1 MPAPVPPV
9 LAWPPKPDRAK
20 EAGGAE
26 AGCPREL
33 QATGRHAAGSGDAER
48 GWQRHEL
55 RNEADAVTGR
65 RAARSC
71 GRLARLLPG
80 RLSSEARNEPTLP
93 TGKGDF
99 TQLFVMRA

>member
-1 MPAPVPPV
+1 MRASAPPV

-33 QATGRHAAGSGDAER
+33 QATGRHAAGSGGAER

-55 RNEADAVTGR
+55 RNEADAVRGR

-80 RLSSEARNEPTLP
+80 RLLSEGAKRPTLP
-93 TGKGDF
+93 TG
-99 TQLFVMRA
+99 